1 MKPTDQ
7 EEFSEYSNLG
17 KGTTETDIQ
26 EREKMIQP
34 FQTPVG
40 PAALQ
45 APLSFPP
52 YGTADTTT
60 LPNFTSQLPVQAT
73 MPGLLDQGL
82 LQNQAL
88 LMAGLQQLQ
97 YQQTKHVTALD
108 PRLALQAS
116 YGLPFGDSLNTTPYA
131 LGGFEPI
138 GKRKVGEYN
147 QPSLKRPRNSRDV
160 NSIKDEDSDKIRA
173 IISFLER
180 VERPRTWSPE
190 ETYCLAQVI
199 IENASLIKQ
208 VRYKELHQSFLAKL
222 RIHFSLETKK
232 TRQAF
237 WARHCRIREKLGV
250 EKYTS
255 IFWGNKNLEDL
266 KKELKVES
274 VNVQKVKK

>member
-1 MKPTDQ
+1 
-7 EEFSEYSNLG
+7 
-17 KGTTETDIQ
+17 
-26 EREKMIQP
+26 MIQP
-34 FQTPVG
+34 FPSAVG

-45 APLSFPP
+45 PQLQLPTYTSFDPSSLPALQAPFAVQPGL
-52 YGTADTTT
+52 
-60 LPNFTSQLPVQAT
+60 SQLSA
-73 MPGLLDQGL
+73 LDQGF

-88 LMAGLQQLQ
+88 LMAGLQPLQLQ
-97 YQQTKHVTALD
+97 QQQKHIAALD
-108 PRLALQAS
+108 PRLALQAN
-116 YGLPFGDSLNTTPYA
+116 YGLPLDDMLVRSGYGLAS
-131 LGGFEPI
+131 FEAG
-138 GKRKVGEYN
+138 GKRKVGEFV

-222 RIHFSLETKK
+222 RIHFNLETKK

-250 EKYTS
+250 EKYTA
-255 IFWGNKNLEDL
+255 IFWGKKNLEDL

-274 VNVQKVKK
+274 VAVSKVKK